1 MHLYLGLQ
9 SLLEVH
15 VTSTGCNSECFHLD
29 ESTSKF
35 QLLGASQR
43 SLRSHSQRLQHTYFG
58 HSVPLLEESFTLPFL
73 LFIPG
78 LRGELLSFSLSLSPA
93 LFGALLLLNLG
104 RLCKF
109 LLIALLFLS
118 PNGCVQNKSEANLSH
133 KA

>member
-9 SLLEVH
+9 SLLKVH
-15 VTSTGCNSECFHLD
+15 ATSMGCYSECFPLD

-35 QLLGASQR
+35 PLLAASQKT
-43 SLRSHSQRLQHTYFG
+43 LLSHSQRLQHTYFG
-58 HSVPLLEESFTLPFL
+58 HSVHFWKRVSHFHSCCLFL
-73 LFIPG
+73 VCEGNFFL
-78 LRGELLSFSLSLSPA
+78 SLSLSPA